1 MARDGKRHAGA
12 AGGRSSALP
21 RAAALSP
28 TPSEPLVQIHPL
40 ATAPSQ
46 MHHRVQLLALIR
58 ALARDAARAD
68 HAALGPQ
75 SHD

>member
-12 AGGRSSALP
+12 AGVLISAPP
-21 RAAALSP
+21 RAVAP
-28 TPSEPLVQIHPL
+28 FPPPSEPLAATAPL

-58 ALARDAARAD
+58 ALARAD
-68 HAALGPQ
+68 HAALDPEGR
-75 SHD
+75 D

>member
-12 AGGRSSALP
+12 EGVLIT
-21 RAAALSP
+21 AAPSP
-28 TPSEPLVQIHPL
+28 VPSEPLAATAPL

-68 HAALGPQ
+68 HAALGLEGR
-75 SHD
+75 D

>member
-12 AGGRSSALP
+12 EGGRSSALP

-28 TPSEPLVQIHPL
+28 EPSEPLVPIHPL

-68 HAALGPQ
+68 HAALGLEGR
-75 SHD
+75 D